1 MTINLF
7 AKTFALITV
16 ALGLLIIIV
25 SRNKNEEA
33 VWCSGYL
40 VGSDVLFRMTNGLV
54 FYEMHK
60 YVIILYLLLALILEK
75 KRQPINP
82 LYFIYILL
90 LLIGIAFTNI
100 PFNASIRKAI
110 AFNLSGPI
118 LLGVSAIYF
127 FKRDLKITTILN
139 ALFIASLP
147 ILSMLSYLYLRTPS
161 VYEIVFSTE
170 SNFSASGGFG
180 PNQVA
185 TVLGFGVFIIAVFL
199 FLRKSYSGFVIIDVL
214 LLTYMLFRGLLTFS
228 RGGILTAA
236 IAFFVFV
243 FFQTLYQKHKILS
256 ILKYLTILFFFG
268 LATWV
273 YTSDVTG
280 GMLDNRYADK
290 NSHGIRKKDV
300 TTGRVVLIESQFNN
314 FYAHP
319 FFGIGVGSGKYNR
332 IENNLGTYASHNEIG
347 RLLSEHGLLG
357 LIALL
362 ILLITPFSSILNQG
376 LYKKSF
382 LWAFYLFW
390 FLTINHSAMRIA
402 FPGFIYGL
410 SLVTIVKDD

>member
-1 MTINLF
+1 VLKKISNNHLLLIALHLLLGFLMTINLF

-60 YVIILYLLLALILEK
+60 YIIILYLLLALILEK

-100 PFNASIRKAI
+100 PFSASLRKAI

-127 FKRDLKITTILN
+127 FKRDLKIKTILN

-199 FLRKSYSGFVIIDVL
+199 FLKKRYSGFVIIDVL

-236 IAFFVFV
+236 IAFSVW
-243 FFQTLYQKHKILS
+243 LH
-256 ILKYLTILFFFG
+256 
-268 LATWV
+268 
-273 YTSDVTG
+273 
-280 GMLDNRYADK
+280 
-290 NSHGIRKKDV
+290 
-300 TTGRVVLIESQFNN
+300 
-314 FYAHP
+314 
-319 FFGIGVGSGKYNR
+319 
-332 IENNLGTYASHNEIG
+332 
-347 RLLSEHGLLG
+347 
-357 LIALL
+357 
-362 ILLITPFSSILNQG
+362 
-376 LYKKSF
+376 
-382 LWAFYLFW
+382 
-390 FLTINHSAMRIA
+390 
-402 FPGFIYGL
+402 GFIHQM
-410 SLVTIVKDD
+410 